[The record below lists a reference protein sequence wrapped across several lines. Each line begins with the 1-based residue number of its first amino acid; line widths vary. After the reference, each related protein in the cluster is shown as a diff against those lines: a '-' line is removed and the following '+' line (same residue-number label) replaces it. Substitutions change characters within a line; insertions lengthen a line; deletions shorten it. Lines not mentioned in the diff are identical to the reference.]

1 MNSWQHQGGQRM
13 SIGPRGLTPAIKNI
27 IIINI
32 AVFLFLNL
40 LGRNAGFLVHYFG
53 LNPELVLTRVMIWQ
67 PVSYMFLHGGFM
79 HLFMNMLMLW
89 LFGTELEML
98 WGRREFYRFYFIT
111 GIGSGILSIVPYIVG
126 VLTQGTSFSPVIIGA
141 SGAVYGIL
149 LAFAL
154 TWPDRTVYLYFI
166 MPVKVK
172 HLMIFMGIITF
183 LSVGNRDGV
192 SHVTHL
198 GGLLVAWL
206 YLRYHGN
213 YRGFKLNLN
222 WREWLKKLKKIQFV
236 QDHDESKRGS
246 GGSRRTNGWHKVN
259 QSDDAP
265 GGEDRDNARAEL
277 DHLLDKINRI
287 GYEQLSE
294 VEKKRLY
301 ELSQDIARHQP
312 N

>member
-1 MNSWQHQGGQRM
+1 M

-27 IIINI
+27 IIINV
-32 AVFLFLNL
+32 AVFLLLNL
-40 LGRNAGFLVHYFG
+40 LGRNAGVLVHFFG
-53 LNPELVLTRVMIWQ
+53 LNPELVLTRLMIWQ
-67 PVSYMFLHGGFM
+67 PVSYMFVHGGFM

-111 GIGSGILSIVPYIVG
+111 GIGSGILSIVPYVVG
-126 VLTQGTSFSPVIIGA
+126 VITQGTSFSPVIIGA

-213 YRGFKLNLN
+213 YRGFNLNLD
-222 WREWLKKLKKIQFV
+222 WRHWLKKLQKIKFV
-236 QDHDESKRGS
+236 QDDDTSQRRTGGS
-246 GGSRRTNGWHKVN
+246 GRPKGWHRVDGA
-259 QSDDAP
+259 DDASTDMDP
-265 GGEDRDNARAEL
+265 DEARAEL

-287 GYEQLSE
+287 GYEKLSDH
-294 VEKKRLY
+294 EKKRLY

>member
-1 MNSWQHQGGQRM
+1 M

-27 IIINI
+27 IIINV

-40 LGRNAGFLVHYFG
+40 LGRNAGILVHYFG

-213 YRGFKLNLN
+213 YRGFNLN
-222 WREWLKKLKKIQFV
+222 FNLRDWLKKLKRIQFV
-236 QDHDESKRGS
+236 QDNDTPGRGS
-246 GGSRRTNGWHKVN
+246 GGSRMSGFGGWQKVGR
-259 QSDDAP
+259 SDESPTDVDP
-265 GGEDRDNARAEL
+265 GRARAEL

-294 VEKKRLY
+294 EEKKRLY
-301 ELSQDIARHQP
+301 ELSQDIAKHEP